1 MANVFGGGGSG
12 SSCGDSGIS
21 RVLPTSSEALQGS
34 QTQTFTSSPNVFSKT
49 KGGTDGVNLR
59 DFYTKSEIQKLLKL
73 KADVSAVYTEEEIDQ
88 LLADLRASINLDL
101 ADFVTEPQVDDKIS
115 DSYDSL
121 VSYLAINYYDRTV
134 LYTKTEVDSLLAGIG
149 GLSTGDFILKNPET
163 TLNNTINPGSN
174 EAVPLTLIAS
184 TDPDITTIQHWI
196 DNQSNSVG
204 RVRTSGRV
212 EFYGHMSLGENIESW
227 RPALDVNERRISGV
241 ADPIHSLDA
250 VNKNYVETFV
260 IDAVDNIIQGSEIIY
275 NVDCLEY

>member
-227 RPALDVNERRISGV
+227 RPALDVNERRISGEERS
-241 ADPIHSLDA
+241 IM
-250 VNKNYVETFV
+250 KV
-260 IDAVDNIIQGSEIIY
+260 ILMKAIDEKM
-275 NVDCLEY
+275 